1 MAEGGFNTDFGWEEQ
16 QEVQDEN
23 NDLEWDDE
31 FEQDLVERLWALIVG
46 MGVLL
51 FAYVQKM

>member
-16 QEVQDEN
+16 QEVQNEN

>member
-46 MGVLL
+46 MGALL

>member
-1 MAEGGFNTDFGWEEQ
+1 MAEGSFNTDFGREEQ
-16 QEVQDEN
+16 QEVRDEN
-23 NDLEWDDE
+23 DDLELDDE
-31 FEQDLVERLWALIVG
+31 FEQNLAERLWALIVG

>member
-23 NDLEWDDE
+23 NDLEWDNE

-46 MGVLL
+46 MGALL
-51 FAYVQKM
+51 LAYVQKM